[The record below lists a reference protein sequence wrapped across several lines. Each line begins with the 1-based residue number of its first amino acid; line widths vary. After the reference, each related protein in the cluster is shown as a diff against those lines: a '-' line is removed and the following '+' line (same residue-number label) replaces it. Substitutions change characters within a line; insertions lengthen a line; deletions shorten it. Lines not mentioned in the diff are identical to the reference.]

1 MDARKEDEA
10 GDEDNNNG
18 NPADI
23 RLTRKEADSSKN
35 TFKAST
41 TRLLINEKECWDRSA
56 AKYVYSR
63 LSQWSQ
69 HFWLTF
75 SVAICKQL

>member
-35 TFKAST
+35 TLKAST
-41 TRLLINEKECWDRSA
+41 TRLLIN
-56 AKYVYSR
+56 
-63 LSQWSQ
+63 
-69 HFWLTF
+69 
-75 SVAICKQL
+75 